1 MNCDNFDLT
10 LYESNCTGLFE
21 TETSA
26 GSKLEGTCHE
36 VSPGFWFCPAMLSMT
51 SKVQNIANN
60 AIRKWNRIKLS
71 KKISPEPFDEFLLP
85 WKIVL
90 VGLIKC
96 QNAEVLAMFLTV
108 ALAKTPRPANAG
120 QNEFGKNR
128 CHIIWA
134 YA

>member
-36 VSPGFWFCPAMLSMT
+36 VIPGFWFCPAMLSMT

-71 KKISPEPFDEFLLP
+71 KKNKPR
-85 WKIVL
+85 
-90 VGLIKC
+90 
-96 QNAEVLAMFLTV
+96 
-108 ALAKTPRPANAG
+108 AL
-120 QNEFGKNR
+120 
-128 CHIIWA
+128 
-134 YA
+134 